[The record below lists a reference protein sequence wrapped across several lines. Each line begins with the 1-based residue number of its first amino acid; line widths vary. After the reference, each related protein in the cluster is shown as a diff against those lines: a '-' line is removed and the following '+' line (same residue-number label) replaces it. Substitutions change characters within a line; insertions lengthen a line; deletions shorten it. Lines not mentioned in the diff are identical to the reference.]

1 MPIEKMNDK
10 FKEGGGGSG
19 SYNLE
24 SGTHLM
30 AEVVD
35 FHRAMPRPNAVI
47 SPPKF
52 FEFDSPFE
60 KHSNVQSHKSP
71 INPGETHSLT
81 SGNRITLVGNCHES
95 CFRISLAQDSELI
108 MEMEAGAKNA
118 GRRKRHADLAVVTI
132 GIDGFERDV
141 PLKSGEQKTKYGV
154 HLGELPRG
162 FHEISIKFAPQKSSI
177 NTYGAEIHR
186 AVVVCPPAS
195 FKNQTYGDKQ
205 LLPPFARYQ
214 PALPAARM

>member
-1 MPIEKMNDK
+1 MPTDKFNDK
-10 FKEGGGGSG
+10 FKDGGGGGGSY
-19 SYNLE
+19 SHE
-24 SGTHLM
+24 SGLHLM

-52 FEFDSPFE
+52 FDFDSPFE

-71 INPGETHSLT
+71 INPGETHALT
-81 SGNRITLVGNCHES
+81 NGNRITLVGNCHET
-95 CFRISLAQDSELI
+95 CFRISLAQDSEL
-108 MEMEAGAKNA
+108 MLEMVAGAKNA
-118 GRRKRHADLAVVTI
+118 GRRKRHADLAVLTVA
-132 GIDGFERDV
+132 IDGFERDV

-162 FHEISIKFAPQKSSI
+162 FHEIAIKFAPQKSSI

-186 AVVVCPPAS
+186 AVVVCPLAS
-195 FKNQTYGDKQ
+195 FKNQNNTEKQ
-205 LLPPFARYQ
+205 ILPP
-214 PALPAARM
+214 PALHQTALLAARV